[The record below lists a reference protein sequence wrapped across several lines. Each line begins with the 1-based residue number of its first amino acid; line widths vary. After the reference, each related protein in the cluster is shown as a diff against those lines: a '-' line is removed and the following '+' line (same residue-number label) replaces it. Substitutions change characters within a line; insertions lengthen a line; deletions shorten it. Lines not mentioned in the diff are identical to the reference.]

1 MGAVDTVSPVLPYAV
16 VSILF
21 SIALRI
27 FFARKILC
35 VASGTGSTDQ
45 LYRRCD
51 AAHLLHLSF
60 DRFSLLDSFSGSR
73 MEAAVHIAKWVLIYI
88 SVEWVDI
95 ASVYYLLPRL
105 IAVSLFFD
113 VHMFLML
120 RFHHTKPF
128 GASR

>member
-1 MGAVDTVSPVLPYAV
+1 MSNPCSHCFVDRMGVVEMGAVDTVSPVLPYAV

-60 DRFSLLDSFSGSR
+60 DRFSLPDSFSGSR
-73 MEAAVHIAKWVLIYI
+73 MEGCGSHCKMGADLYRCRMGWI
-88 SVEWVDI
+88 SPRL
-95 ASVYYLLPRL
+95 YYLLPRL
-105 IAVSLFFD
+105 ELLVVA
-113 VHMFLML
+113 FL
-120 RFHHTKPF
+120 
-128 GASR
+128 